1 MDCWRPP
8 RRRPPIIAKLN
19 DAFTKAINDPA
30 VKQKL
35 IDSGAVPV
43 ADTPAQFGKF
53 LKEELERWGKV
64 VREKGIK
71 EPS

>member
-1 MDCWRPP
+1 M
-8 RRRPPIIAKLN
+8 
-19 DAFTKAINDPA
+19 
-30 VKQKL
+30 KQKL

-71 EPS
+71 EPAS